1 MHGDVSPTLVHE
13 EAAMESRERRDQS
26 NRLSI
31 PGLAL
36 MFLVFYFASAG
47 PVAMFV
53 KRAKTGGQVA
63 GFVYAPLIWLHD
75 KTPLEKPLDWYLA
88 LWELS

>member
-1 MHGDVSPTLVHE
+1 MIVHE
-13 EAAMESRERRDQS
+13 EAAMESREERGKSKQ
-26 NRLSI
+26 LSI
-31 PGLAL
+31 LGLAFML
-36 MFLVFYFASAG
+36 LILYFASAG

-63 GFVYAPLIWLHD
+63 GIVYAPLIWLHD
-75 KTPLEKPLDWYLA
+75 RTPLEKPLDWYLA

>member
-1 MHGDVSPTLVHE
+1 
-13 EAAMESRERRDQS
+13 MESREEREQCS
-26 NRLSI
+26 RLSI
-31 PGLAL
+31 LGLAF
-36 MFLVFYFASAG
+36 MFLIFYFASAG

-63 GFVYAPLIWLHD
+63 GVVYAPLIWLHD
-75 KTPLEKPLDWYLA
+75 KTPLERPLDWYLA

>member
-1 MHGDVSPTLVHE
+1 MLVHE
-13 EAAMESRERRDQS
+13 EAAMESLEQRDER

-31 PGLAL
+31 LGLAF
-36 MFLVFYFASAG
+36 MFLIFYFASAG

-63 GFVYAPLIWLHD
+63 GIVYAPLIWLHD
-75 KTPLEKPLDWYLA
+75 STPLEKPLDWYLA